1 MVIPAASPAAVPPVV
16 RRADALRAAVAAAA
30 GAADV
35 AGAALFPGVAVFAGA
50 AFRTGAAFLV
60 DAAFLAGAAFLPAAP
75 DGVPDAAVPAGVD
88 PRGAALGAASAAG
101 VRAREA
107 VALPVRVG
115 LLTGMVWPF
124 RCGVALAPSSAD
136 RWRG

>member
-1 MVIPAASPAAVPPVV
+1 MAAVLVTV
-16 RRADALRAAVAAAA
+16 FLATVFLGAAAA
-30 GAADV
+30 FLGA
-35 AGAALFPGVAVFAGA
+35 VAVFFAVTFFA
-50 AFRTGAAFLV
+50 AV
-60 DAAFLAGAAFLPAAP
+60 AFLAGAAFLPAAS

-88 PRGAALGAASAAG
+88 PRGAALGAGSAAG